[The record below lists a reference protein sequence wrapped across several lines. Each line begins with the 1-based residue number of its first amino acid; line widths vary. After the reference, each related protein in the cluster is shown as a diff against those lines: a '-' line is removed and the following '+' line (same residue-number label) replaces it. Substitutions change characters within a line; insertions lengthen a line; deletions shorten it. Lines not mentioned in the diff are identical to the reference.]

1 MVYCPRKLYILNTCE
16 KSGETKKSPYFCTM
30 YILLISIVIG
40 LFVAMLFVNIYFRA
54 KVLRAYGILERNKV
68 EFGAAHLFNRKKMEA
83 EILPRY
89 PNLQKEILTFVDYIH
104 KSIRMASVLIA
115 LITAFGA
122 ILMWYRNSIN

>member
-1 MVYCPRKLYILNTCE
+1 
-16 KSGETKKSPYFCTM
+16 M

-40 LFVAMLFVNIYFRA
+40 LFVAMLFVNLYFRA
-54 KVLRAYGILERNKV
+54 KVLRAYGVLERNKV
-68 EFGAAHLFNRKKMEA
+68 EFGAAHLFSRKKMED

-104 KSIRMASVLIA
+104 KSIRMASVLVA